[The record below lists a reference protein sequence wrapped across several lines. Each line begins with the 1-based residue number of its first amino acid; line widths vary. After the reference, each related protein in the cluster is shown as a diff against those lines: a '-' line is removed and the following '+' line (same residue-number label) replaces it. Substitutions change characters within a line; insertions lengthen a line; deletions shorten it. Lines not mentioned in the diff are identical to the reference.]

1 MIPSPVTFTII
12 TAVFNGQ
19 EFIEETVKSIL
30 RHAPSDEF
38 EYLIVN
44 DGSTDSTR
52 EILESFGDSIKIINQ
67 KNMGE
72 ASAVNRGLEL
82 ARGKYA
88 LIVSADDPIISGE
101 LFTMS
106 QDILDRDK
114 KVVVTYPD
122 WLLIDNSGKVQ
133 RNVQTSEYSIFELV
147 GLNHCIP
154 GPGAIFRVHEALK
167 IGGRSENLKFGSDYE
182 FWLRMSSLGQF
193 QRIPKTLAQWRSH
206 ENSTSIKSRGE
217 DMARERIQIIEN
229 YLSSSSLPPKIKRVA
244 LGNAYYSAAILRYF
258 SKSVPHRRYL
268 SKAFIARRGYV
279 ENARLVELIYLLLIP
294 ISEFLWTL
302 LKDFLKRQ
310 RK

>member
-12 TAVFNGQ
+12 TPVFNGQ
-19 EFIEETVKSIL
+19 EFLEETVKSVL
-30 RHAPSDEF
+30 RHAPGKDF

-52 EILESFGDSIKIINQ
+52 EILERFGDSIKVIDQ

-72 ASAVNRGLEL
+72 ASAVNKGLAL
-82 ARGKYA
+82 ARGRYA
-88 LIVSADDPIISGE
+88 LIVSADDPIISTE

-106 QDILDRDK
+106 QEILDRDE

-122 WLLIDNSGKVQ
+122 WLLIDGSGNVL
-133 RNVQTSEYSIFELV
+133 RNIQTSEFSIFELV

-167 IGGRSENLKFGSDYE
+167 IGGRSEILKFGSDYE
-182 FWLRMSSLGQF
+182 FWLRMSRLGQF
-193 QRIPKTLAQWRSH
+193 QRIPKPLAQWRSH

-229 YLSSSSLPPKIKRVA
+229 YLSSSSLPPKIIRIA
-244 LGNAYYSAAILRYF
+244 MGNAYYSAAILRYF
-258 SKSVPHRRYL
+258 SKSVPHRKYL
-268 SKAFIARRGYV
+268 SKAFIVRRGYV

-294 ISEFLWTL
+294 VSEFLWTPF
-302 LKDFLKRQ
+302 KDFLKRK